1 VQHIRVIPRV
11 VEIVR
16 GTHHFCKEYRML
28 TAEQVLA
35 TNKANIESLFGLTSK
50 AFEGIEKLVS
60 LHLAASK
67 ALLADTAS
75 QTQTLLNAKDPQEL
89 LTLPSTLLQPL
100 SEKAANYGREV
111 YEISTATSTEL
122 GKAFETQ
129 FAEVQKKFQ
138 DLVDS
143 TAQNAPAG
151 SETAVALFK
160 SALAAA
166 NNVLET
172 AQKSAKQAASLVE
185 SNLKTAT
192 ASAMEATAAATDT
205 GKTKKRA

>member
-1 VQHIRVIPRV
+1 
-11 VEIVR
+11 
-16 GTHHFCKEYRML
+16 ML

-50 AFEGIEKLVS
+50 AFEGIEKLVE

-75 QTQTLLNAKDPQEL
+75 QTQTVLSVKDPQEL
-89 LTLPSTLLQPL
+89 LTLPSSLFQPL
-100 SEKAANYGREV
+100 SEKAASYGREV
-111 YEISTATSTEL
+111 YEISTSTGAEFS
-122 GKAFETQ
+122 KAFETQ

-160 SALAAA
+160 SAVAAA

-172 AQKSAKQAASLVE
+172 AQKSAKQAAALAE
-185 SNLKTAT
+185 SNIKAAT
-192 ASAMEATAAATDT
+192 ASAMDAAAGAAET
-205 GKTKKRA
+205 GKAKKRA